1 MTSRTTTK
9 IFTISVDGR
18 AQAHTV
24 PSDTMGIPY
33 SKEINAA
40 FEQVTP
46 LVAAGFEVLQTT
58 KDIAILLAF
67 IQILTVA
74 ILAFILLALLALLVT
89 INPDMDKERRELVT
103 PTLIWLVSW
112 VYAYGTPMKWLL
124 RILLLV
130 VSVGF
135 CLFLWHGS
143 LAGVNAPKSDEADS
157 GGTPEEQQSQLDDA
171 KDKGKGKAK
180 DK

>member
-1 MTSRTTTK
+1 
-9 IFTISVDGR
+9 
-18 AQAHTV
+18 
-24 PSDTMGIPY
+24 MGIPY

-58 KDIAILLAF
+58 KDIAILLAC
-67 IQILTVA
+67 IQVLTVVL
-74 ILAFILLALLALLVT
+74 LAFILVALLALLVT
-89 INPDMDKERRELVT
+89 INPDMEKERRELVT

-112 VYAYGTPMKWLL
+112 VYAYGTPTKWLL
-124 RILLLV
+124 RLLLLV
-130 VSVGF
+130 ISVGF

-143 LAGVNAPKSDEADS
+143 LAGVKAPKSDDAES
-157 GGTPEEQQSQLDDA
+157 GETPEEQQSKSDDA

-180 DK
+180 DKNNDKEK